1 MRKIIPFKAAVTITV
16 VITLLVTIFNVLVLI
31 GLIPYDMVWG
41 GRIKTS
47 EEMVVFE
54 LISILINLVTIFIV
68 LVKAKRI
75 LPTWAKVGNVAAW
88 FLPILFFLGIIGNL
102 ASTSAIERALFVP
115 LTALLFLLTL
125 RIAMTKNNG

>member
-1 MRKIIPFKAAVTITV
+1 MKKIISFKAAVAITI
-16 VITLLVTIFNVLVLI
+16 VIMLLVTVFNILVLI

-75 LPTWAKVGNVAAW
+75 LSTWSKMGNVAAW
-88 FLPILFFLGIIGNL
+88 FLPILFFLGILGNL
-102 ASTSAIERALFVP
+102 ASTSAIEKALFVP